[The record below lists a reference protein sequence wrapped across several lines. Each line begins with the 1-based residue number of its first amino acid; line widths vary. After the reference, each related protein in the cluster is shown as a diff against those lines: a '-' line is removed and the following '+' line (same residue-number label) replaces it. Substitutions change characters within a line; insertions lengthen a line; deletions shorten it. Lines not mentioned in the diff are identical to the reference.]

1 MKKKGKKEDIQEKPR
16 LGRPGNSLKMGIVGF
31 PNVGKSSTFNL
42 LSKMQVKAENFC
54 FCTIDPT
61 VAKVPVADERFDFLC
76 EKHKPKSKIPA
87 TLTVFDIA
95 GLVRGAHKGD
105 GLGNSFLS
113 HIQAVDGIYHLVRA
127 FDDEAVAHTENDV
140 NPIRDLEVICE
151 ELVMKDLD
159 MLGKKMADLKVKVE
173 RFNDDKALLQLEI
186 CEKVKAV
193 LDEKKWIKDQTW
205 NSKEIDVLNE
215 FRFFTAKPVV
225 YLVNLSEKDFKR
237 KKNKYLPKINDWI
250 KNNCPGK
257 MIPYSVT
264 YEQSL
269 ARGDIKGPSMINRI
283 INTGYNSL
291 ELIRFFTA
299 GPDEVRGWTIRQ
311 GTRAPQA
318 AGVIH
323 SDFERGFI
331 CAEVMK
337 YEDFKELGSEQK
349 VKAAGK
355 YKMNGKD
362 YLVLDGDII
371 FFKFNVS
378 KSNKK
383 KK

>member
-1 MKKKGKKEDIQEKPR
+1 
-16 LGRPGNSLKMGIVGF
+16 MGIVGF

-42 LSKMQVKAENFC
+42 LSKLQVKAENFC

-61 VAKVPVADERFDFLC
+61 VAKVPVADERFDFLIS
-76 EKHKPKSKIPA
+76 KHKPKSRVPA
-87 TLTVFDIA
+87 TLTVYDIA

-127 FDDEAVAHTENDV
+127 FDDEAVAHHENDV

-151 ELVMKDLD
+151 ELVMKDLEI
-159 MLGKKMADLKVKVE
+159 LGKRIDDLKHKIE
-173 RFNDDKALLQLEI
+173 RFNDDKAIKEMELCQKI
-186 CEKVKAV
+186 KKF
-193 LDEKKWIKDQTW
+193 LDEKKWIKDQEW
-205 NSKEIDVLNE
+205 AAREIDFLNE

-225 YLVNLSEKDFKR
+225 YLVNISERDFKR

-250 KNNCPGK
+250 KTNCPGK

-264 YEQSL
+264 YEQNQANSGEE
-269 ARGDIKGPSMINRI
+269 AKGPSMIDKI
-283 INTGYNSL
+283 INTGYDSL
-291 ELIRFFTA
+291 DLIRFFTA
-299 GPDEVRGWTIRQ
+299 GPDEVRGWTVRKNSK
-311 GTRAPQA
+311 APKA

-323 SDFERGFI
+323 TDFEKGFI

-337 YEDFKELGSEQK
+337 YADFKELGSEQK
-349 VKAAGK
+349 VKGAGK
-355 YKMNGKD
+355 YRQNGRE
-362 YLVLDGDII
+362 YVVEDGDII

-378 KSNKK
+378 KSKK